1 MSARWMGIY
10 IMLSYSQ
17 ETFYF
22 YIRALALTYSIAL
35 RILLLFFLPNAPQ
48 RKSCHAMCQWQSKD
62 IKGLHFSAWLQC
74 LLCAARPHLQ
84 CRPAISSEQRTDI
97 SLTRW
102 DNPVSRSELGL
113 VSMNQCSAA
122 AECGHN
128 IIFPRWARLRA
139 TLHCLCQCCLMGGAL
154 WFSGHCVVPWSCPL
168 SMVPAAPMSSPYNG
182 DIKMLYGNTSTR
194 QRL

>member
-1 MSARWMGIY
+1 MDGNIHN
-10 IMLSYSQ
+10 
-17 ETFYF
+17 
-22 YIRALALTYSIAL
+22 ALLFS
-35 RILLLFFLPNAPQ
+35 RNILLLYKGTGIDIQYSFKNFTFIFLPNAPQ

-97 SLTRW
+97 TLTRW
-102 DNPVSRSELGL
+102 DNPVSRVGL
-113 VSMNQCSAA
+113 VSMNQISAT

-128 IIFPRWARLRA
+128 IIFPRWSRLRA